1 MLFSGGFRSNE
12 KHLTVD
18 FPPRLWSSAKSLAQI
33 GCIASQSTVQP
44 HLASPVGGLPVD
56 VELKVLVLVHEAPP
70 RLEDGKVA
78 GVLLREQVGVVA
90 VRELSLDL
98 DRLEADLKKRIY
110 ELALLSQCSHIR

>member
-33 GCIASQSTVQP
+33 GCIASQSTVSTVQP

-90 VRELSLDL
+90 VRELSFDL
-98 DRLEADLKKRIY
+98 DCLEADL
-110 ELALLSQCSHIR
+110 ELTKHWIHEGN